1 MGPRLEMI
9 LRSTLIGAIALLA
22 ACGPMN
28 EGNLANRLVQER
40 IAPLVGLGTKPT
52 APKPA
57 VPNIATAAPGEVMLV
72 KIIARN
78 AVAPMRRLSENG
90 STVTWVSP
98 GQVSMTF
105 DDGILI
111 ATRGL
116 NEDLMG
122 ADISGVRAALVAGG
136 GNATRTHSFLDSE
149 DQIQLREM
157 TCTITAEGTDKVADL
172 SGTREALKFTEN
184 CTGPRF
190 GLANTYWLDPQGGDI
205 IQTRQAVSPTV
216 GFIQTNPL

>member
-1 MGPRLEMI
+1 MI
-9 LRSTLIGAIALLA
+9 LRSTLIAAAALLA

-28 EGNLANRLVQER
+28 EGNLANRLIEER
-40 IAPLVGLGTKPT
+40 IAPLVGIAPKPE

-57 VPNIATAAPGEVMLV
+57 APNIATAAPGEVMLV

-90 STVTWVSP
+90 STVTWISP

-122 ADISGVRAALVAGG
+122 ADISGVRAALAAGG
-136 GNATRTHSFLDSE
+136 GTATRTHSFLDSE
-149 DQIQLREM
+149 DQIQLRDM
-157 TCTITAEGTDKVADL
+157 TCTITPDGADKVADL
-172 SGTREALKFTEN
+172 SGTRDALKFTEN
-184 CTGPRF
+184 CRGDRF
-190 GLANTYWLDPQGGDI
+190 GLANTYWLDQAGGKI